1 MSKQFLDLESSDK
14 LLLSNNTDAL
24 QLFDSLL
31 QETREFPTT
40 LLRANFVNRQE
51 SRTFPEE

>member
-1 MSKQFLDLESSDK
+1 MSKQFLDLESVDK
-14 LLLSNNTDAL
+14 LLLSNNTD
-24 QLFDSLL
+24 SLL
-31 QETREFPTT
+31 LFEALNQETREFPTT